1 MSPGHDHAAGLTG
14 AGSVVLELG
23 GDTGALVL
31 DAPAALHGHE
41 IEISPVT
48 SAVRRTH
55 SLVRERRTAAGVSYA
70 AVYPQVPAGQYTVW
84 RDAGTPAG
92 TVTVAGGQV
101 ARFRWPE

>member
-14 AGSVVLELG
+14 PGSVVLELG
-23 GDTGALVL
+23 GGVGALVL
-31 DAPAALHGHE
+31 HAPARLRGRE

-48 SAVRRTH
+48 NALRRTH
-55 SLVRERRTAAGVSYA
+55 SLVRERHTAAGASYA

-92 TVTVAGGQV
+92 TITVASGQV